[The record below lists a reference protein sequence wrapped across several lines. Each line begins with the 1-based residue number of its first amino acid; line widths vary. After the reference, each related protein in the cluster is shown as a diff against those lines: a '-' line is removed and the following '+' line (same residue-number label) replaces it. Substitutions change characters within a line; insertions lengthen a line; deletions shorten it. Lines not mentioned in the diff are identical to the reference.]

1 MLCLVYQS
9 PSDHRRLVR
18 CDGIGRFGAPQAGL
32 MNVLRLMSTHLCDHL
47 FLSSQRRTLLR
58 PRVTRLPVAHN
69 VHMAF
74 DSMKAACYCGSASCY
89 ELQILAHGRVLVQMH
104 FVDFM
109 WAHDG
114 CTLKANTDSILIFQ
128 DQKRLHCTM
137 RSSAGM
143 PRGPYKRLHPSWQQ
157 AHH

>member
-1 MLCLVYQS
+1 MLCLVFQS

-89 ELQILAHGRVLVQMH
+89 ELQILAHGRVLVQ
-104 FVDFM
+104 
-109 WAHDG
+109 
-114 CTLKANTDSILIFQ
+114 CTLLTLSGPMTVAHLRLIQ
-128 DQKRLHCTM
+128 TRY
-137 RSSAGM
+137 SSF
-143 PRGPYKRLHPSWQQ
+143 RTKKDFTVR
-157 AHH
+157 